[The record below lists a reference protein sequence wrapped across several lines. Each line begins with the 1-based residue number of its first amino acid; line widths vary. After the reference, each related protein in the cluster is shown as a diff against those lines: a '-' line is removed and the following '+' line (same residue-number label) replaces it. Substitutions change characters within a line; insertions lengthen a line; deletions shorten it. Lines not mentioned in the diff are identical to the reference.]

1 MRNLVL
7 LLTTTFILGLLG
19 CVAVEATFADA
30 VASPP
35 LRLAWSCTLALA
47 PGQQAPQ
54 VNALVSVNT
63 PVATVTLTGPD
74 WEICLV
80 GLSLDDGTVLWN
92 NSGVEGTYQGQNY
105 TVPYTNAAALRRD
118 ALVADFSR
126 VVTLGNLTGR
136 ERLSHGLDYDRNS
149 NTVLLSRWEFVY
161 IVKWDYPQNLLL
173 RLQAPDYGLDRP
185 AATHAFPSTNTFG
198 TAPNLFPAP
207 RSGAL
212 LHSYLVRNGTRDSL
226 TLERLQPSTLKPLWS
241 IEGFDTAAGIA
252 ISRPMEDVVV
262 VTNTTFDA
270 PTWRSQ
276 LSAYSLADGSLR
288 FAWPLEWGTPSYVAF
303 SYEGTAHNSST
314 GAQRM
319 CTSVSTWF
327 SPNNDQRTGLICM
340 DPSTGRV
347 TLNVTLK
354 AEDEK
359 SSRASLMA
367 IYETWALLKDETT
380 GDLLAIDCFDQQ
392 TTTAEGTL
400 PKPAWVLP
408 GQRDLVSLSLSEDG
422 LAFMLATYKSG
433 RVARWN
439 GTFP

>member
-1 MRNLVL
+1 
-7 LLTTTFILGLLG
+7 
-19 CVAVEATFADA
+19 
-30 VASPP
+30 
-35 LRLAWSCTLALA
+35 
-47 PGQQAPQ
+47 
-54 VNALVSVNT
+54 
-63 PVATVTLTGPD
+63 
-74 WEICLV
+74 
-80 GLSLDDGTVLWN
+80 
-92 NSGVEGTYQGQNY
+92 
-105 TVPYTNAAALRRD
+105 
-118 ALVADFSR
+118 
-126 VVTLGNLTGR
+126 
-136 ERLSHGLDYDRNS
+136 LSHGLDYDGNS

-173 RLQAPDYGLDRP
+173 RLQAPDYGLDHP

-212 LHSYLVRNGTRDSL
+212 LHSYLARNGARDSL

-252 ISRPMEDVVV
+252 ISPPMEDVVV

-288 FAWPLEWGTPSYVAF
+288 FAWPLEWSTPSYVAF

-327 SPNNDQRTGLICM
+327 SPNDDQRTGLTCM

-359 SSRASLMA
+359 SSRANLMVCRCYRHTCVEA
-367 IYETWALLKDETT
+367 DLFEYETHRGIIRRSMRLGRCSRTRPQAICSPSTALTHRPPPPSRAPSPSRP
-380 GDLLAIDCFDQQ
+380 GCC
-392 TTTAEGTL
+392 
-400 PKPAWVLP
+400 PAREIWC
-408 GQRDLVSLSLSEDG
+408 RC
-422 LAFMLATYKSG
+422 
-433 RVARWN
+433 R
-439 GTFP
+439 